1 MKPRLHYFDM
11 LKGIA
16 IFMVVMGH
24 VLTMCVREIDRAAI
38 FKFIGEVHMPLFFF
52 ISGWMAMRLGEGG
65 NVATPALLPRA
76 KRLLLPMLGAS
87 TLWLYYF
94 PLSGLESPLVST
106 WEGLWSNEWKN
117 GYWFTLVLF
126 EIFAVYAAITP
137 LLSRCRNVWGGIA
150 VTAAAWAVMLA
161 CQAIMP
167 PMWVGISSLG
177 LAATFF
183 PIFMAG
189 ALAKKH
195 KDGFGRICESSG
207 AVTAALIV
215 TALCLAFVCWPWKY
229 GFANEYNLIA
239 ARVIL
244 HLSLAV
250 IAVATVK
257 PWSERA
263 FSPERSAPGR
273 LADMWRFIGT
283 RSLSVYL
290 LHYFFLFPLGAA
302 RPALEALGLSFTP
315 LFVFSATVAAAI
327 VALALC
333 ADYILS
339 FSKPLS
345 LLLTGSEPP
354 KQPSVTK

>member
-65 NVATPALLPRA
+65 NVATPSLLPRA

-215 TALCLAFVCWPWKY
+215 TALSPRLRMLALEIRLRKRIQPYRGPRHSPSV
-229 GFANEYNLIA
+229 
-239 ARVIL
+239 ARRNSRR
-244 HLSLAV
+244 HRQ
-250 IAVATVK
+250 TV
-257 PWSERA
+257 ERA
-263 FSPERSAPGR
+263 GILSRTIRS
-273 LADMWRFIGT
+273 GT
-283 RSLSVYL
+283 PCRYVA
-290 LHYFFLFPLGAA
+290 LHRHSQPQCVPPPLLFPVPSRRRTPGA
-302 RPALEALGLSFTP
+302 
-315 LFVFSATVAAAI
+315 
-327 VALALC
+327 
-333 ADYILS
+333 
-339 FSKPLS
+339 
-345 LLLTGSEPP
+345 
-354 KQPSVTK
+354 

>member
-65 NVATPALLPRA
+65 NVAMLPRA

-137 LLSRCRNVWGGIA
+137 LLSRCRNIWGGIA
-150 VTAAAWAVMLA
+150 VTAAAWAVLLA

-195 KDGFGRICESSG
+195 KDGFDRICKSSG

-257 PWSERA
+257 PWSEQA

-273 LADMWRFIGT
+273 FANMWRFIGT

-315 LFVFSATVAAAI
+315 LFVFSATVAACHSRIRPVRRLYTVVLKA
-327 VALALC
+327 
-333 ADYILS
+333 
-339 FSKPLS
+339 SKPAAYRLG
-345 LLLTGSEPP
+345 TA
-354 KQPSVTK
+354 